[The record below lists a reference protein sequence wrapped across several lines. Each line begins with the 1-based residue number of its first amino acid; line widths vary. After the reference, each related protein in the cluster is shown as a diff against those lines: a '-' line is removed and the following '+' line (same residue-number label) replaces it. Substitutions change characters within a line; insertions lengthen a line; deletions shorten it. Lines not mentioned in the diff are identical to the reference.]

1 MKKSNQT
8 FTDLVFIL
16 DRSGS
21 MRGLE
26 RDTLAGFNEMI
37 DKQKREPGQ
46 ALVTTILFDDIRQM
60 LYLRRPLERLRP
72 LDESQYYVRGCTAL
86 LDAIGQTI
94 HDMIGCHKA
103 PEHKRKVVMVIITD
117 GLENASREYSYLD
130 VKDLIQC
137 QKSRHGWE
145 FIFLGANMDAVE
157 EAAKIGIQEERAGTY
172 ANDSRGLEVTY
183 QAISN
188 AVSRMRMGDTMH
200 GEWKQGIEEDRQRRR
215 DY

>member
-1 MKKSNQT
+1 MKKSRKT

-26 RDTLAGFNEMI
+26 RDTLSGFNEMI

-46 ALVTTILFDDIRQM
+46 ALVTTVLFDDIRQM
-60 LYLRRPLERLRP
+60 LYLRRPLERLSP
-72 LDESQYYVRGCTAL
+72 LDEAQYYVRGCTAL
-86 LDAIGQTI
+86 LDAVGQTI
-94 HDMIGCHKA
+94 HDIIGCHKA
-103 PEHKRKVVMVIITD
+103 SERKRKVVMVIITD
-117 GLENASREYSYLD
+117 GLENASTEYSYLD
-130 VKDLIQC
+130 VRDLIQH
-137 QKSRHGWE
+137 QKKKYGWE

-157 EAAKIGIQEERAGTY
+157 EAAKIGIHEERAGTY

-183 QAISN
+183 QAISD
-188 AVSRMRMGDTMH
+188 AVSCMRMGDTMH
-200 GEWKQGIEEDRQRRR
+200 GEWKQSIEEDRKRRR